1 MRAVDRVVLN
11 EIVGPF
17 FGSVLLFT
25 SLFLAAGELK
35 KLTEFANMGVPW
47 SDLLVMVGFTLPFVL
62 AYTIP
67 MAMLLATLLGFGR
80 LSSDSEII
88 ALFAS
93 GTGFP
98 RIMAPV
104 AGFALII
111 ALPIVVAN
119 QGVIPAANHKR
130 EVMARQIRQR
140 GSATAGSATEAFHL
154 AVKNG
159 EGERLIVHAEG
170 GVRFGAG
177 GVAYLDRVGIFIFSK
192 GQPVAAIGAPRAQWK
207 LGTRQWTLAED
218 AAHPIW
224 MARQDSVQG
233 PTMTQSTNVS
243 LKEIELGTPE
253 ELAALEGPVT
263 EQSSPVL
270 YQRARVRRQEGDHVA
285 ARQAE
290 IEAAQRI
297 SYPLAAV
304 IFALV
309 GAPLGIQR
317 TRSGKGL
324 GFGLSVIITF
334 VYWTLVQVFQG
345 IGNSG
350 GMSPQ
355 LACQLPNLLGL
366 GIAGWLIGRVTQ
378 WGAVN

>member
-1 MRAVDRVVLN
+1 MKRVDGVVLK

-47 SDLLVMVGFTLPFVL
+47 SQLLVMVAYTMPFVL

-80 LSSDSEII
+80 LSSDSEIV

-93 GTGFP
+93 GTSFP

-104 AGFALII
+104 ASFALLI
-111 ALPIVVAN
+111 ALPIIVAN
-119 QGVIPAANHKR
+119 QAVIPAANHKR
-130 EVMARQIRQR
+130 EAMAREIRQR
-140 GSATAGSATEAFHL
+140 GSNGAQTSEAFSL
-154 AVKNG
+154 AVGGNDG
-159 EGERLIVHAEG
+159 PRYVVQAEG
-170 GVRFGAG
+170 GVQFGSG
-177 GVAYLDRVGIFIFSK
+177 GVAYLDRVGIFLFEK
-192 GQPVAAIGAPRAQWK
+192 GQPVGAVGATRAQWK
-207 LGTRQWTLAED
+207 LGTRQWVLEGSDTRPL
-218 AAHPIW
+218 W
-224 MARQDSVQG
+224 MAESAGPRMTMGESVR
-233 PTMTQSTNVS
+233 
-243 LKEIELGTPE
+243 LREIELGTPE

-263 EQSSPVL
+263 EVSSAQL
-270 YQRARVRRQEGDHVA
+270 ATRARQRHEEGKHKE

-297 SYPLAAV
+297 SYPLAALV
-304 IFALV
+304 FALV

-317 TRSGKGL
+317 TRSGKGM
-324 GFGLSVIITF
+324 GFGFSVLITF

-345 IGNSG
+345 IGAGG
-350 GMSPQ
+350 GMPATV
-355 LACQLPNLLGL
+355 ACELPNLLGL
-366 GIAGWLIGRVTQ
+366 GAASVLIGRVTQ
-378 WGAVN
+378 RGAVN